1 MLCVLQ
7 IVGRSLENGIANQL
21 TAPFYRK
28 EVSDDG
34 REQLFYDVAD
44 ASSRT
49 ELMRQIKQFIAQNRE
64 GLAYAVEHP
73 DEVEAPNLDIGIVM
87 DGPPVKSAAFD
98 GELLKMLVELGM
110 TVSISIYQASRSE
123 E

>member
-1 MLCVLQ
+1 MCFADRRQ
-7 IVGRSLENGIANQL
+7 SLEDGIAKRL

-34 REQLFYDVAD
+34 HEQLFYDVAD

-49 ELMRQIKQFIAQNRE
+49 ELMKQIKQFIAENRE
-64 GLAYAVEHP
+64 GLAYAHQHP
-73 DEVEAPNLDIGIVM
+73 DEVEAPNLDIGIIM
-87 DGPPVKSAAFD
+87 DGPLMKSATFD
-98 GELLKMLVELGM
+98 GELIALLAEFGM
-110 TVSISIYQASRSE
+110 TVSISAHQASPSE

>member
-7 IVGRSLENGIANQL
+7 IVGRSLETGIANQL
-21 TAPFYRK
+21 TVPFYRK

-49 ELMRQIKQFIAQNRE
+49 ELMRQIKQFIAENRE
-64 GLAYAVEHP
+64 GFAYALQHP
-73 DEVEAPNLDIGIVM
+73 GEVEAPNLDVGIIM
-87 DGPPVKSAAFD
+87 DGPPVKGATFD
-98 GELLKMLVELGM
+98 GELIAMLAEFGI
-110 TVSISIYQASRSE
+110 TVSVSAYQASPRE

>member
-7 IVGRSLENGIANQL
+7 IVGRSLETGIANQL
-21 TAPFYRK
+21 TVPFYRK

-49 ELMRQIKQFIAQNRE
+49 ELMRQIKQFIAE
-64 GLAYAVEHP
+64 KSGGLCIRAS
-73 DEVEAPNLDIGIVM
+73 AP
-87 DGPPVKSAAFD
+87 
-98 GELLKMLVELGM
+98 
-110 TVSISIYQASRSE
+110 R
-123 E
+123 